1 MNMSIFEVAQKVAN
15 LLKGRRIYFDFKS
28 YDNEEDIP
36 QISDGGKWY
45 KVRYVRFND
54 EGDFLEIVTDTF
66 GCVIGFY
73 DITEEEFN
81 KGANEM
87 GLYELLVNVYYETED
102 SMELGDFESDFLNIL

>member
-1 MNMSIFEVAQKVAN
+1 MNTFAVAQKLCK
-15 LLKGRRIYFDFKS
+15 LLKGRTIHFDFKS

-54 EGDFLEIVTDTF
+54 EGDYFEIITDTF
-66 GCVIGFY
+66 GCGIGFN

-81 KGANEM
+81 KGANEI
-87 GLYELLVNVYYETED
+87 GLYDLLSNVYYETDE
-102 SMELGDFESDFLNIL
+102 SVELGDFEDDFLAES